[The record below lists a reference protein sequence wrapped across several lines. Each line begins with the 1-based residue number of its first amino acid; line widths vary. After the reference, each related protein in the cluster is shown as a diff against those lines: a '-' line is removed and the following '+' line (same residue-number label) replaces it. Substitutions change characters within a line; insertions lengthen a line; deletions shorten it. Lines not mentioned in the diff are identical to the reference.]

1 MCIVAEHTWHVLS
14 AIKSSMLTIFLKL
27 RLVALCLHRR
37 EVGHQIDV
45 PSSPTTTLI
54 MVAVVLGSQL
64 EQEFLGATEVS
75 EWTPILLHVELIR

>member
-14 AIKSSMLTIFLKL
+14 AIKSSIFLKL

-75 EWTPILLHVELIR
+75 EWTPILLHVKLIR